1 MTCRDTAGT
10 VRRQTGMRRMC
21 NKGHILSN
29 TMCIGSDHDTVSLA
43 PYAKAMIQI
52 RYDENASEV
61 KQPVRLHIVYSIL

>member
-1 MTCRDTAGT
+1 
-10 VRRQTGMRRMC
+10 
-21 NKGHILSN
+21 
-29 TMCIGSDHDTVSLA
+29 MCIGSDHDTVSLA